1 MKRKLIALLIG
12 LLALSGIVGI
22 GLAQAG
28 DDGANQ
34 SVEQEDD
41 DGREDDSSG
50 TDDGDEAGDDDGPG
64 EAEDD

>member
-1 MKRKLIALLIG
+1 MKRKLIALLIS
-12 LLALSGIVGI
+12 LLALSGVVGI

-28 DDGANQ
+28 NGGANQ

-50 TDDGDEAGDDDGPG
+50 ADEGDEAGDDDGPG
-64 EAEDD
+64 GTEDD